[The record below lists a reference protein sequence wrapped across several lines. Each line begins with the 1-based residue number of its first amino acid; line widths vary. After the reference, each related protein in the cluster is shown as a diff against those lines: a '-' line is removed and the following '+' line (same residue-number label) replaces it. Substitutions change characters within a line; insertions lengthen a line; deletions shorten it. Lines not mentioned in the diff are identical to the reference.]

1 MDKNFEQIVDNYAR
15 NLGQVAVD
23 DQRLEGWRVYAV
35 AAELDDPDQAIFML
49 VKQGSLPLLVD
60 VACDPKLAAN
70 LRTKYESVVPSKLMD
85 ERSWNRLICS
95 GQLESQEVL
104 DLIHLSYQLINKQLD
119 LKKNN

>member
-1 MDKNFEQIVDNYAR
+1 MDKKFEQTVDNYAR
-15 NLGQVAVD
+15 NLGRVTVD

-35 AAELDDPDQAIFML
+35 EAELDDPDQAIFML

-104 DLIHLSYQLINKQLD
+104 DLIHLSYQLINKQLN
-119 LKKNN
+119 LSKNN